1 MLKRILWALA
11 PIVVSK
17 VMQKRGGGQVGRGGQ
32 VRRGP
37 QFNRADKT
45 RYGRNF
51 GK

>member
-17 VMQKRGGGQVGRGGQ
+17 VMQKRGAGQTGRG
-32 VRRGP
+32 RTISRT
-37 QFNRADKT
+37 DKT
-45 RYGRNF
+45 RFKKNF